1 VRNAQGGQ
9 DAMGLASVDMG
20 ESIGPAVRSASLAA
34 DAIAKNDG
42 YDLKKL
48 ARFSVPGFSRNRS
61 LS

>member
-1 VRNAQGGQ
+1 
-9 DAMGLASVDMG
+9 MGLASVDMG

-34 DAIAKNDG
+34 DAIAENDG